1 MIVFEDFSKEKI
13 INGNLLN
20 TDNRKS
26 ITFIHKKREGE
37 SFINIESNSL
47 SKINEYSNYA
57 NHINNLL
64 VPIYL
69 SKAEDDILRIN
80 KRYQKHLL
88 TNEVIIQK
96 LLSVDRFIS
105 TIDKEKNLLKIHPPT
120 IPIQIYPKLEK
131 ILPISIILGLI
142 IGIFVV
148 ILNNTV
154 QSRRSSVNNE

>member
-1 MIVFEDFSKEKI
+1 M
-13 INGNLLN
+13 
-20 TDNRKS
+20 
-26 ITFIHKKREGE
+26 
-37 SFINIESNSL
+37 
-47 SKINEYSNYA
+47 
-57 NHINNLL
+57 L

-154 QSRRSSVNNE
+154 QSRRSSQIMNSNLKNLLF